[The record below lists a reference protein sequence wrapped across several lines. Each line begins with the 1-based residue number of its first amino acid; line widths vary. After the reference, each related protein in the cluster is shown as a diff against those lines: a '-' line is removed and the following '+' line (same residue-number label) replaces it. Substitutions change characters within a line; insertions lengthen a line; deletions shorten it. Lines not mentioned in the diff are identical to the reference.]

1 MIENG
6 SMKVAVVKLSSIGDV
21 VHALPVAVALKRSSA
36 AFQVSWIAEAREATL
51 LVGHPAIDEVIV
63 ADTRGWRRARPR
75 LAGARAALGVTREL
89 RRRAFDVAIDLQ
101 GLIKSGLLTAATR
114 APRRI
119 GFAAGFRRER
129 PSALFTNENVRP
141 PASACHVV
149 DQYLALLR
157 PLGITD
163 AAVDFR
169 IPLDAGAE
177 TRADEFLA
185 GAGIKAHDRL
195 VLVNPGA
202 GRPNKRWPVERF
214 RELAR
219 RLADEAG
226 ARLVVLWGPGEEG
239 DARAIASA
247 ARGAALIAPPTTLR
261 ELVALARRARLVI
274 AGDTGPLHIAAAVGT
289 PCVGFY
295 GPTSGVRNGPYG
307 AGHRVL
313 QSEDGR
319 VASIGVPTAV
329 AAAVAVLEA
338 GP

>member
-36 AFQVSWIAEAREATL
+36 ALQVSWIAEAREAAL
-51 LVGHPAIDEVIV
+51 LAGHPAIDEVIV

-75 LAGARAALGVTREL
+75 LTAARAALGVTRAL
-89 RRRAFDVAIDLQ
+89 RRRGFDVAIDLQ

-119 GFAAGFRRER
+119 GFAAPFRRER

-141 PASACHVV
+141 PASARHVV

-163 AAVDFR
+163 TAVEFGIPIDAA
-169 IPLDAGAE
+169 AE
-177 TRADEFLA
+177 TRADELLA
-185 GAGIKAHDRL
+185 RAGIKAHDRL

-219 RLADEAG
+219 RLADEVG
-226 ARLVVLWGPGEEG
+226 ARVVLLWGPGEED
-239 DARAIASA
+239 DARAVA
-247 ARGAALIAPPTTLR
+247 AGAAGALIAPPTTLR

-313 QSEDGR
+313 QGEDGH
-319 VASIGVPTAV
+319 VASIGVPTAL

-338 GP
+338 GA